1 MFRKHSSS
9 LRVSLI
15 NSFSSSNGSSIA
27 IDLCSVFVAWSNTC
41 VAVIVYLLLCGSYCL
56 LISNPL
62 RLRASHSQYLCLC
75 HQFCLLAAFF
85 DLILCFVLLVAQRV
99 CIHHLAIVFQNV
111 FSFNFNLF
119 S

>member
-27 IDLCSVFVAWSNTC
+27 IDLCSVFVAWSNT
-41 VAVIVYLLLCGSYCL
+41 CL